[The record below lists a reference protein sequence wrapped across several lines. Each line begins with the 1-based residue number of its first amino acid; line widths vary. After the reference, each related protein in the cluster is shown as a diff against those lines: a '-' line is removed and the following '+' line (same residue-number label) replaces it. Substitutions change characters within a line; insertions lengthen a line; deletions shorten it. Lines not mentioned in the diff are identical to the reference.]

1 MMNSDLEGVGDR
13 NILDPHF
20 LIVAGEASGDLHG
33 EKLVQSLLDIY
44 PKARFTGMGGSR
56 MRGAG
61 VDIIFGIERMGAV
74 GLVEI
79 FFDFGH
85 YFGVYRTL
93 MKEIA
98 SRKFTAVILIDYPTL
113 NLRLAKQ
120 SRKYDCPVYYFIS
133 PQVWAWRKGRIKD
146 IRKSV
151 HKMFVI
157 LPFEKE
163 IYREAGVD
171 AEFLGHPFIEMVHPT
186 RTREESLEKF
196 HLDSNIK
203 TVGLFPGSR
212 MNEVTSLLDEML
224 RAAEKIKKELGSC
237 QFLLPVA
244 ESIDTA
250 FIQQKLGSTLLDIKL
265 VQGETYDVMNT
276 CDTLIIA
283 SGSATLEAGIIGCP
297 MVIVYKLSPLTYW
310 LALMLINTPYY
321 GLVNIVAGEGV
332 APELIQDKANADNI
346 AAETLKLLMNPEHC
360 QEVRDRLL
368 LVRKNLGS
376 PGVMKAVAT
385 SMADSLS
392 KIIPNEKISL

>member
-1 MMNSDLEGVGDR
+1 MVNSDLEGVRDM
-13 NILDPHF
+13 NILEPHF

-33 EKLVQSLLDIY
+33 GKLVQSLLDIY
-44 PKARFTGMGGSR
+44 PKARCTGMGGAR
-56 MRGAG
+56 MRAAG
-61 VDIIFGIERMGAV
+61 VDILFGIERMGAI

-79 FFDFGH
+79 FSDFGH
-85 YFGVYRTL
+85 YFGVYRAL

-98 SRKFTAVILIDYPTL
+98 SRKYTAVILIDYPTL
-113 NLRLAKQ
+113 NLRLARQ
-120 SRKYDCPVYYFIS
+120 SRKHDCPVYYFIS

-157 LPFEKE
+157 LPFEE
-163 IYREAGVD
+163 EMYREAGVD

-196 HLDSNIK
+196 SLDSNIK
-203 TVGLFPGSR
+203 TVGILPGSR
-212 MNEVTSLLDEML
+212 INEVASLLDEML

-250 FIQQKLGSTLLDIKL
+250 LIQQKLGSNLLNIKL

-321 GLVNIVAGEGV
+321 GLINIVAGEGV
-332 APELIQDKANADNI
+332 APELIQGNANADNI
-346 AAETLKLLMNPEHC
+346 AAETLKLLKNPDHC

-376 PGVMKAVAT
+376 PGVMKAVAS
-385 SMADSLS
+385 SMANSLS
-392 KIIPNEKISL
+392 KITPYEKFSL